1 MHLGKGIALLL
12 SVQSIVV
19 RIEMRVMYLGENDPL
34 SLLYGKIHD
43 VISVEK
49 DWYRIVD
56 ETDEDSLYLPQL
68 FKIITQ

>member
-1 MHLGKGIALLL
+1 MKVKYVGN
-12 SVQSIVV
+12 
-19 RIEMRVMYLGENDPL
+19 NDSL